1 MDERRES
8 REVFHGK
15 LISVRVET
23 LPQPIGGT
31 RDFEIVE
38 HSDAVAVVAVRP
50 AADGSPEVALVRQR
64 RPAVARD
71 LWEIPAGLVDRGE
84 ERDERET
91 AARELREETG
101 YQAERWALLTREL
114 PSPGYSNEAIS
125 IFLAEGLH
133 AAAGATPDRP
143 ADPTEIE
150 AVRWLSLSEA
160 VRLGETG
167 EIEDGK
173 TVLGLTLAAAR
184 LGVLGG
190 EEASEMPMDPTNAP
204 FARQAPYK
212 TNAIP
217 GLNLENMILEEF
229 NYISVTAYQAMEDR
243 ARMFNLY
250 LILMG
255 VVATAVGAVFQ
266 IGQQLG
272 AGDAGAQALL
282 VGLLVI
288 GALLGTVFF
297 VMLIRL
303 RQAFRSSLLAMNQM
317 KEYYIRRF
325 RDDIPDIDEAF
336 PWRLRG
342 IPAGERIGSVTF
354 LVCGTVAFIGAV
366 CLSAAAAEA
375 FRAWWVASLGPY
387 LPGSA
392 DAQPWTFGIT
402 LGLAYLIVHIVVY
415 RRNLSKAKEQRDIRR
430 AEQAME
436 RDGSRGQ
443 Y

>member
-1 MDERRES
+1 MDERPAS

-15 LISVRVET
+15 LITVRVET
-23 LPQPIGGT
+23 VPQPIGGT

-38 HSDAVAVVAVRP
+38 HPDAVAVVAVRP
-50 AADGSPEVALVRQR
+50 AANGLPEVALVRQQ
-64 RPAVARD
+64 RPAVARE

-101 YQAERWALLTREL
+101 YQAERWVRLTREL
-114 PSPGYSNEAIS
+114 PSPGFSNEAIS
-125 IFLAEGLH
+125 IFLAEDLYPATG
-133 AAAGATPDRP
+133 AAPDRP

-150 AVRWLSLSEA
+150 AVRWLPLGEA

-184 LGVLGG
+184 LGILGG
-190 EEASEMPMDPTNAP
+190 EEASEMPLDPTNAP
-204 FARQAPYK
+204 FARRAPYRAGA
-212 TNAIP
+212 TA
-217 GLNLENMILEEF
+217 GLSIDNLLLEEF

-272 AGDAGAQALL
+272 AGEAGAQALL
-282 VGLLVI
+282 VALLVI

-303 RQAFRSSLLAMNQM
+303 RQAFRSSLLAMNRI
-317 KEYYIRRF
+317 KEYYINRF
-325 RDDIPDIDEAF
+325 RDDIPDIGNAF
-336 PWRLRG
+336 PWQLKSM
-342 IPAGERIGSVTF
+342 PAGERIGSVTF
-354 LVCGTVAFIGAV
+354 LVCGTVALIGAL

-375 FRAWWVASLGPY
+375 FRTWWTAGLGPY
-387 LPGSA
+387 VPGSA
-392 DAQPWTFGIT
+392 DARPWIFGIA

-415 RRNLSKAKEQRDIRR
+415 RRNLSKAKEQRDIQR

-436 RDGSRGQ
+436 GNRLRGQ
-443 Y
+443 A